1 MLQGSNV
8 YISER
13 FETLSEHG
21 ISGSV
26 VVPRFDG
33 YVAVANSMFLFF
45 DVMFHMCILL
55 NAALWFNPNDKNNN
69 FHIQRTGHH

>member
-26 VVPRFDG
+26 VVPNLMDSG
-33 YVAVANSMFLFF
+33 
-45 DVMFHMCILL
+45 C
-55 NAALWFNPNDKNNN
+55 K
-69 FHIQRTGHH
+69 